1 MESGIFFFMLVF
13 AFGFMIWGF
22 VRSASLFTSILR
34 VISIVMF
41 LGLAL
46 FMGAGQ
52 SVETTTTES
61 VTSQGIGPNGEII
74 PLVSNSTTTNTV
86 IPSSEGSWLS
96 WVFMGFAILNM
107 ILVIREVFS

>member
-1 MESGIFFFMLVF
+1 LESGIFFFMLAF

-34 VISIVMF
+34 IISIVMF
-41 LGLAL
+41 MGLAM

-52 SVETTTTES
+52 EVTTTTNES

-74 PLVSNSTTTNTV
+74 PLVSNSTTTNTI

-96 WVFMGFAILNM
+96 WIFMGFAILNM
-107 ILVIREVFS
+107 ILVIREAFA